1 VPESELGAL
10 IGCTVTRVAF
20 DYQVRLLLADGS
32 YPNELVLAELVIEAL
47 ITFTEDNGANH
58 AVQPGD
64 TRTVV
69 PILDLFRRSVLSA
82 AFDGRVLT
90 IVFDNQVVLEVQTSQ
105 TFESWSLSG
114 RGVPDFIVGPSCLR

>member
-1 VPESELGAL
+1 M